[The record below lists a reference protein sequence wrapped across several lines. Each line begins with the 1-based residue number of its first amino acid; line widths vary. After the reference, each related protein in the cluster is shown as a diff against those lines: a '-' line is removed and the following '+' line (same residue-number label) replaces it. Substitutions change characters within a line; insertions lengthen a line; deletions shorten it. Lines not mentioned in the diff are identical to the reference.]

1 MGQVPF
7 GIVGDGRLARHLI
20 HYFNLLRIPYRQWSR
35 QGSIQV
41 AGKPDPSSMVQAL
54 LGCQTVL
61 LAISDSA
68 IENVAR
74 DFLASYETLVAFVS
88 EVEASVME
96 NESSRLAA
104 SATSKNS
111 SSSFSN
117 SQSLPG
123 LKAPR
128 LIHFSGALVTP
139 LATGMHPLMTFTK
152 GFYELA
158 DYQKMAFVCEEGD
171 VTFQNVFPQLKNP
184 NYTIKKE
191 QKAFYHALCVM
202 SGNFSVIL
210 WQKLFEEFQTKL
222 GIPAEAAFPYLERI
236 SRNLQNDSRG
246 ALTGPLQRKDLQTIN
261 KNLDALD
268 GDSFRAIY
276 QAFATAMGVTS

>member
-1 MGQVPF
+1 MGQVPY

-20 HYFNLLRIPYRQWSR
+20 HYLNLLRIPYRQWSR
-35 QGSIQV
+35 QGSDQ
-41 AGKPDPSSMVQAL
+41 AGGKSDPSSMVQAL

-74 DFLASYETLVAFVS
+74 DFLACYEPS
-88 EVEASVME
+88 
-96 NESSRLAA
+96 
-104 SATSKNS
+104 
-111 SSSFSN
+111 
-117 SQSLPG
+117 
-123 LKAPR
+123 R

-158 DYQKMAFVCEEGD
+158 DYQKMAFVCEESE
-171 VTFQNVFPQLKNP
+171 VKFQDIFPQLKNP
-184 NYTIKKE
+184 HYTIKKE

-236 SRNLQNDSRG
+236 NRNLQNDSRG
-246 ALTGPLQRKDLQTIN
+246 ALTGPLQRKDLQTIH
-261 KNLDALD
+261 KNLEALG
-268 GDSFRAIY
+268 GDSFRAVY
-276 QAFATAMGVTS
+276 QAFATAMGVSS

>member
-35 QGSIQV
+35 QGAGQA
-41 AGKPDPSSMVQAL
+41 AGKSDPASMVQAL
-54 LGCQTVL
+54 LSCQTVL

-74 DFLASYETLVAFVS
+74 DFLASYEALVAFVS

-96 NESSRLAA
+96 SGSSR
-104 SATSKNS
+104 SGIS
-111 SSSFSN
+111 STPKIPP
-117 SQSLPG
+117 SQSPSENISR

-158 DYQKMAFVCEEGD
+158 DYQKMAFVC
-171 VTFQNVFPQLKNP
+171 
-184 NYTIKKE
+184 
-191 QKAFYHALCVM
+191 
-202 SGNFSVIL
+202 
-210 WQKLFEEFQTKL
+210 
-222 GIPAEAAFPYLERI
+222 
-236 SRNLQNDSRG
+236 
-246 ALTGPLQRKDLQTIN
+246 
-261 KNLDALD
+261 
-268 GDSFRAIY
+268 
-276 QAFATAMGVTS
+276 